1 MKRADLPALA
11 IFASVAAE
19 RSFRGAARLLGI
31 SVSAVSHAVNGLE
44 ESIGVRLL
52 ARTTRSVA
60 PTEVGE
66 RLLSQ
71 LSPALASI
79 TEAVEAAAASQD
91 SVSGMIRLTVP
102 RSAAEQLVVPLT
114 VRFMRAYP
122 SVTVEI
128 VVEDGFVDIIA
139 AGFDAGVRLGE
150 SLHQD
155 MIAAPLGPPLRPA
168 IVAAPSYLLTHQVP
182 LTPQDLHE
190 HACIRRRFAGGG
202 LYRWELERD
211 GEVVQVTV
219 DGPLILNEDRLIVE
233 SALQGA
239 GLAYCF
245 EEQVAEHIAAGR
257 LVRVLEPWC
266 QSFPGF
272 FFYYPSRK
280 LLRPPLRAFI
290 DFARNERAM
299 DRKRQP

>member
-1 MKRADLPALA
+1 MSRRFVLFCSTMKRADLPALA

-102 RSAAEQLVVPLT
+102 RSAAEQLLVPLT

-139 AGFDAGVRLGE
+139 A
-150 SLHQD
+150 
-155 MIAAPLGPPLRPA
+155 
-168 IVAAPSYLLTHQVP
+168 
-182 LTPQDLHE
+182 
-190 HACIRRRFAGGG
+190 
-202 LYRWELERD
+202 
-211 GEVVQVTV
+211 
-219 DGPLILNEDRLIVE
+219 
-233 SALQGA
+233 
-239 GLAYCF
+239 
-245 EEQVAEHIAAGR
+245 
-257 LVRVLEPWC
+257 
-266 QSFPGF
+266 
-272 FFYYPSRK
+272 
-280 LLRPPLRAFI
+280 
-290 DFARNERAM
+290 
-299 DRKRQP
+299 